1 MIVNINYKAYTNE
14 KNVCHL
20 KYNDW
25 KPRQCILNY
34 TDYKI
39 IMFPNGKCRIMGCK
53 KPIVDTD
60 LPLNIKMEKMQSVTV
75 CMNLKQNINLID
87 LAQKVPCSYEPEL
100 FPALR
105 LTEFNPLCVNV
116 FHTRKIVILGIKTLD
131 YEHVVDTISLYI
143 LLSI

>member
-1 MIVNINYKAYTNE
+1 MLVNINYKAYTDE
-14 KNVCHL
+14 KNVQDL
-20 KYNDW
+20 KFDAW
-25 KPRQCILNY
+25 KPRQCVLNY
-34 TDYKI
+34 ADYKI
-39 IMFPNGKCRIMGCK
+39 IMFPNGKCRVMGCK

-60 LPLNIKMEKMQSVTV
+60 LPLNIKIEKLQSITI
-75 CMNLKQNINLID
+75 CFDMKQNINLND
-87 LAQKVPCSYEPEL
+87 FAQKVPCSYEPEL

-116 FHTRKIVILGIKTLD
+116 FHTGKIIILGIKSLD